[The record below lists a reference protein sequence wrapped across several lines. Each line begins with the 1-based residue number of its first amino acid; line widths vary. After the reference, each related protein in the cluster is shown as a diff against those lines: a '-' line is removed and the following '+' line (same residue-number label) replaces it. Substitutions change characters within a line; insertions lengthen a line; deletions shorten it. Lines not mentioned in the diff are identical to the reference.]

1 MIHNMRSPEK
11 PAIAAAFFTA
21 SKNLGTSQVTKPT
34 QYGESANFLK
44 QTEQSFWKGSE
55 SKVELPS
62 FLTEDKPRHMLTKY
76 DGTVPIVELSPAPKD
91 ESGPY
96 FSLTPYDFDSRE
108 E

>member
-1 MIHNMRSPEK
+1 
-11 PAIAAAFFTA
+11 
-21 SKNLGTSQVTKPT
+21 
-34 QYGESANFLK
+34 
-44 QTEQSFWKGSE
+44 
-55 SKVELPS
+55 
-62 FLTEDKPRHMLTKY
+62 MLTKY